1 MVASNFAVYG
11 MIALQVLVW
20 VGIIWLITYGIG
32 YSSKI
37 KLWHWLAVYVV
48 FYIAAVLVGLADYN
62 RLLLRAYSLRALSSR
77 LK

>member
-1 MVASNFAVYG
+1 MAAPSNFAVYG
-11 MIALQVLVW
+11 MIALQNLVW

-48 FYIAAVLVGLADYN
+48 FYIAAVLVGLAGYN
-62 RLLLRAYSLRALSSR
+62 REWLSAYSYVSSR

>member
-1 MVASNFAVYG
+1 MAASNFAVYG
-11 MIALQVLVW
+11 MVALEVLIW

-48 FYIAAVLVGLADYN
+48 FYIAAVLIGLAGFN
-62 RLLLRAYSLRALSSR
+62 RVWLSAYSSVSARS
-77 LK
+77 